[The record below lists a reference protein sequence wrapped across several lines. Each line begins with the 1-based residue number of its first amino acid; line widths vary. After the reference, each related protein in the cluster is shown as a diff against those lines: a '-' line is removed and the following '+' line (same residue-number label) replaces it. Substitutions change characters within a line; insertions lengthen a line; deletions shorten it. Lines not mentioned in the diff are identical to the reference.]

1 MAIWPVLADWL
12 PVIKKTTETLSA
24 HAFTGNRML
33 KNTGAATATFM
44 FQQSGTRIKSLM
56 NMSPSG
62 GPLKKACFN
71 SSFVSGL

>member
-1 MAIWPVLADWL
+1 MAIWLVLADWL
-12 PVIKKTTETLSA
+12 PVLKKTTGTLSA

-44 FQQSGTRIKSLM
+44 SQQSGTRIKFPK

-62 GPLKKACFN
+62 ALLKKSCFN
-71 SSFVSGL
+71 SSFESGL